1 MANRH
6 YNVDREYDI
15 TLNLKVRATSISDY
29 NYLSQ
34 EKIDEILDGLE
45 HELKLHFLWK
55 ISQENIIESVGADYV
70 RFEMED

>member
-15 TLNLKVRATSISDY
+15 TLNFKVRATSISDY

-34 EKIDEILDGLE
+34 ERLDEILNELE
-45 HELKLHFLWK
+45 QELKLHFLWK

-70 RFEMED
+70 KFEMVD